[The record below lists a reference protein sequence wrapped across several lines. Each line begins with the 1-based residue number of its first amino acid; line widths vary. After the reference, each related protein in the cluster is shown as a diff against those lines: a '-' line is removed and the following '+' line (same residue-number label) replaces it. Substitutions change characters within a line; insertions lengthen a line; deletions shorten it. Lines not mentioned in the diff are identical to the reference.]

1 MNMSVIKDMIKKW
14 IPYLGTG
21 IFLVLVLCFA
31 VHAWQMRWRS
41 FSVYIPELKQ
51 SGVREVTLIRIGSD
65 VAFPL
70 QKKTRSPEEAA
81 CLLNGIKKLPV
92 RRVDASLE
100 EASAVEGGKDYVRL
114 FFENGESLELVIYQ
128 YIGIAKEERFFQMK
142 TDLFSDL
149 WQSLP
154 AKEEKISWEGLYKR
168 LSDLYK
174 YSAHYQPSKG
184 GNVGR
189 MERAVGYV

>member
-1 MNMSVIKDMIKKW
+1 M
-14 IPYLGTG
+14 
-21 IFLVLVLCFA
+21 
-31 VHAWQMRWRS
+31 
-41 FSVYIPELKQ
+41 
-51 SGVREVTLIRIGSD
+51 
-65 VAFPL
+65 
-70 QKKTRSPEEAA
+70 
-81 CLLNGIKKLPV
+81 

-154 AKEEKISWEGLYKR
+154 AKEEKISWEGV
-168 LSDLYK
+168 S
-174 YSAHYQPSKG
+174 
-184 GNVGR
+184 
-189 MERAVGYV
+189 

>member
-1 MNMSVIKDMIKKW
+1 MNMSVIKDMMKKW

-154 AKEEKISWEGLYKR
+154 AKEEKISWEGV
-168 LSDLYK
+168 S
-174 YSAHYQPSKG
+174 
-184 GNVGR
+184 
-189 MERAVGYV
+189 